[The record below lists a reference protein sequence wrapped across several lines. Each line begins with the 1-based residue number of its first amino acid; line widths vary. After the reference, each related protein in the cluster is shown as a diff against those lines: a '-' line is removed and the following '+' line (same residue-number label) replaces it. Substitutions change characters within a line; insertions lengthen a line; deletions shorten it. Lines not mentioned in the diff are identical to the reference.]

1 MSLSAP
7 ILPANFLHAMAAEHT
22 RKISKFMFWSDL
34 EILVNNRVLAK
45 ISIIVTTRRHSTNM
59 RKDFVAADCQT
70 KTIECDY
77 AVIENLNFDVTIMIF
92 PLHCT
97 LIINMHW
104 ESVLSNSE
112 LRPFGIL
119 SFGEV

>member
-7 ILPANFLHAMAAEHT
+7 ILPANFLHAVAAEHT
-22 RKISKFMFWSDL
+22 RKIFKFMFWSDL
-34 EILVNNRVLAK
+34 EILVNNRILAK
-45 ISIIVTTRRHSTNM
+45 ISIIVTTRRYSTNIW
-59 RKDFVAADCQT
+59 KDFVAADCQT
-70 KTIECDY
+70 KTVECDY

-97 LIINMHW
+97 LIINIHW
-104 ESVLSNSE
+104 ESGFSNSE

-119 SFGEV
+119 SFEEV